1 MNEIVQF
8 FKTFE
13 AVFYIILGL
22 AALVYL
28 RKLILAF
35 RDVQGTIFGME
46 RDLAQ
51 GRLSGALS
59 MLTLLGLMALG
70 IFLTNTFIYPDL
82 AGTQKLPTPTVA
94 LASTSMPS
102 MAASKQITPEA
113 GGLTPTPDPTATPA
127 AVESQCL
134 KDKFEWTDPTNGAQ
148 ISGVVELIGT
158 IQLTNFG
165 FYKYEYTQPGLSSWT
180 TIAAGND
187 PKKEGTLGFWDTT
200 LLPAG
205 DYLLRLVA
213 TDNQGAEMGIC
224 VIGVKIAPQ

>member
-13 AVFYIILGL
+13 VGFYIILGL
-22 AALVYL
+22 AGLVYL

-70 IFLTNTFIYPDL
+70 IFLTNTFVYPQMPG
-82 AGTQKLPTPTVA
+82 AQKLSTPTLA
-94 LASTSMPS
+94 LALTVVPTRAPAGQTPL
-102 MAASKQITPEA
+102 AAGE
-113 GGLTPTPDPTATPA
+113 LTPTPEATATPA
-127 AVESQCL
+127 AVESQCK
-134 KDKFEWTDPTNGAQ
+134 KDSFEWISPTNGEQ
-148 ISGVVELIGT
+148 ISGVVELVGT
-158 IQLTNFG
+158 IKLVNFG
-165 FYKYEYTQPGLSSWT
+165 FYKYEYTQPGLSNWT
-180 TIAAGND
+180 TIAAGNEA
-187 PKKEGTLGFWDTT
+187 KVKGNLGYWDTT

-213 TDNQGAEMGIC
+213 TDNQGAEIETC
-224 VIGVKIAPQ
+224 VIPVKLAPQ